1 MRRLI
6 LHKGGSHLFNCRES
20 VINKKHFKIKT
31 LEEAYQ
37 LSIIIANDTSNPN
50 ENLVICELLN
60 NAIEH
65 GNLGITYDEKSEL
78 IEKDVFLEEIE
89 KRQNLLENREKYAE
103 VIIEKCIE
111 GSMVVTITDQGKGFD
126 FNKYLSIDNSR
137 LFESHGRGIAIAN
150 TILKIQYLDRGNKV
164 MVHFPA

>member
-1 MRRLI
+1 MRKLI
-6 LHKGGSHLFNCRES
+6 LQKGGSHLFNCRES
-20 VINKKHFKIKT
+20 VISEEYFKIKT
-31 LEEAYQ
+31 LEEAQ
-37 LSIIIANDTSNPN
+37 LLSVVIANNTNNPN

-78 IEKDVFLEEIE
+78 IEKDIFLEEIE
-89 KRQNLLENREKYAE
+89 RRQNLLENREKYAE

-111 GSMVVTITDQGKGFD
+111 GGMMVTITDQGKGFD

-150 TILKIQYLDRGNKV
+150 TILKIQYLDKGNKV
-164 MVHFPA
+164 MVYFPA

>member
-1 MRRLI
+1 MRSVI
-6 LHKGGSHLFNCRES
+6 LEKGKSLFKCRELDIS
-20 VINKKHFKIKT
+20 EYHFKIKT
-31 LEEAYQ
+31 LEEAQQ
-37 LSIIIANDTSNPN
+37 LSVEIANDTSNPN

-78 IEKDVFLEEIE
+78 IEKDIFLEEIE
-89 KRQNLLENREKYAE
+89 RRQKLSENKEKYAE
-103 VIIEKCIE
+103 VIIKKCLK
-111 GSMVVTITDQGKGFD
+111 GGMVVTITDQGKGFD

-150 TILKIQYLDRGNKV
+150 TILKIQYFDKGNKV
-164 MVHFPA
+164 VVYFPD